1 MASRKKSKNAS
12 RPKIARKAAVKKST
26 AKPARAKKATAA
38 KKSSKTSP
46 KSNKKSTGFQ
56 LTSLAPS
63 LTVNDVNQ
71 SLAWY
76 RDVLGF
82 TVTQRWEGDGVLR
95 GVELKAGDVTLYLSQ
110 EDGAKG
116 ERVKGVGFRLY
127 WYTDQNIDKI
137 AAGIT
142 SRGGTLASEPK
153 DEWGVRAFSLDDPTG
168 YKITVSSNR

>member
-12 RPKIARKAAVKKST
+12 RQKARPKMARKAAAKKSA
-26 AKPARAKKATAA
+26 AKPARAKKSTAA
-38 KKSSKTSP
+38 KKSSKTSR
-46 KSNKKSTGFQ
+46 GFH
-56 LTSLAPS
+56 LSSLAPS
-63 LTVNDVNQ
+63 QTVNDINQ

-82 TVTQRWEGDGVLR
+82 NLTQRWENEGVLR
-95 GVELKAGDVTLYLSQ
+95 GAELKAGDVTIYLSQ

-116 ERVKGVGFRLY
+116 DRVKGAGFRLY

-137 AAGIT
+137 ADGIK
-142 SRGGTLASEPK
+142 SRGGVLASEPK
-153 DEWGVRAFSLDDPTG
+153 DEWGVRAFSLEDPTG